1 MPSDPIFIWDCGKGI
16 LDHVTGPNPV
26 TFRTELT
33 LVVNSFDNSE
43 RISLY
48 PFDRYSTTV
57 YVFAV
62 DASTNDLIV
71 VNIKSTTAL
80 VSASPS
86 GLHIVT
92 WWMITLMICLIMIAT
107 VFFGFRQRNEIIVVP
122 IGTVF
127 AFTQLQ
133 TSMPGAPEGFD
144 FAGIL
149 PCLVLL
155 SISSIAMIGMYL
167 FDNPDNPS
175 RKVLTWSEIHNTRI
189 LYQLGQRSKNIAEE
203 SASHLRVHISL
214 PFLAQYTGSRVI
226 VHRTLKVFCLADIAS
241 KKSASSI
248 PTFLRIYT
256 SLFRG
261 SVTSSVIRIHVQ
273 EENEH

>member
-48 PFDRYSTTV
+48 PFDRKYKINNCTCFSLTKWPPHC
-57 YVFAV
+57 
-62 DASTNDLIV
+62 DLAWV
-71 VNIKSTTAL
+71 TFLRKQGYIKR
-80 VSASPS
+80 
-86 GLHIVT
+86 
-92 WWMITLMICLIMIAT
+92 MITLMICLIMIAT

-127 AFTQLQ
+127 AFTQLR

-189 LYQLGQRSKNIAEE
+189 LYQVSRAE
-203 SASHLRVHISL
+203 I
-214 PFLAQYTGSRVI
+214 
-226 VHRTLKVFCLADIAS
+226 K
-241 KKSASSI
+241 
-248 PTFLRIYT
+248 
-256 SLFRG
+256 
-261 SVTSSVIRIHVQ
+261 
-273 EENEH
+273 EHS